1 MTVPRVWICLFVW
14 TAAATLTTSGATSTI
29 LYPKVNGT
37 ESLTCEC
44 PDHACQEVFW
54 YRYLEK
60 SNSLQFLLYFNSAGT
75 FEHGNMADKHRFK
88 GSASSGQRPIYF
100 LRITG
105 LQKDE
110 AGLYSCMFKMKIN
123 TIPDGYYIRPGVN
136 PPTLQPPTV
145 KIEKPKQSCRSCKP
159 FSPKGCKRSVLWPG
173 IGALLLLAGILA
185 GTLYYFSR
193 LPKKCR
199 HQFAKTNQLR

>member
-14 TAAATLTTSGATSTI
+14 TAAATLTTSRAMSTI
-29 LYPKVNGT
+29 LYTKVNGSET
-37 ESLTCEC
+37 LTCEC
-44 PDHACQEVFW
+44 PDHTCQEVFW

-60 SNSLQFLLYFNSAGT
+60 NNSFEFLLYFNSAGS
-75 FEHGNMADKHRFK
+75 EKYENIANKHRFR
-88 GSASSGQRPIYF
+88 GSVSSGHMIYT

-105 LQKDE
+105 LQMDE
-110 AGLYSCMFKMKIN
+110 AGLYSCMFKIKN

-136 PPTLQPPTV
+136 PPTLHPPTV
-145 KIEKPKQSCRSCKP
+145 KPEKPNRSCRPCKP
-159 FSPKGCKRSVLWPG
+159 FPPKGCKSSVLWPG

-185 GTLYYFSR
+185 GTLFYFSR

>member
-75 FEHGNMADKHRFK
+75 FEH
-88 GSASSGQRPIYF
+88 
-100 LRITG
+100 G